1 MVKTPMH
8 GVLLLDKPAGLSSN
22 LALQKVRN
30 ALGRPKA
37 GHTGTL
43 DPLATGL
50 LPICVG
56 EATKFSQYLLDSDKT
71 YEAVV
76 RLGMISSTG
85 DAEGRLEV
93 SGDPNVSEAQIR
105 EALKGFVGAIDQI
118 PPMYSALKMAG
129 RPLYE
134 YARAGVE
141 VARQSRNIF
150 INSLELHEFKASLIS
165 VSVSCSKGTYI
176 RTLAEDVG
184 RVLGCGAYL
193 AGLRRTRIGPFG
205 LEKAYLLPTLEE
217 LGPIAAAGK
226 LLPIDSFLMDL
237 PKLYLAG
244 ESARRLTHGLSV
256 PAQDG
261 ISGKVRFYGP
271 GGAFMGLGETTLDGQ
286 VVPLR
291 LLAESLLTDALNVA

>member
-1 MVKTPMH
+1 MH

-22 LALQKVRN
+22 LALQKVRS

-76 RLGMISSTG
+76 RLGMVSSTG
-85 DAEGRLEV
+85 DAEGKLEV
-93 SGDPNVSEAQIR
+93 SGDPNVSEQQVR
-105 EALKGFVGAIDQI
+105 DVLKAFVGATDQI
-118 PPMYSALKMAG
+118 PPMYSALKLAG

-141 VARQSRNIF
+141 VDRQSRNIF
-150 INSLELHEFKASLIS
+150 INSLELHDFKDSLIS
-165 VSVSCSKGTYI
+165 FSVSCSKGTYI

-184 RVLGCGAYL
+184 RALSCGAYL
-193 AGLRRTRIGPFG
+193 AGLRRTWIGPFG
-205 LEKAYLLPTLEE
+205 LEKAYSLASLEGM
-217 LGPIAAAGK
+217 GPVAAAAT
-226 LLPIDSFLMDL
+226 LLPIDSFLVDL
-237 PKLYLAG
+237 PKLHLAG
-244 ESARRLTHGLSV
+244 ESAKRLTHGLSV
-256 PAQDG
+256 PQQDG
-261 ISGKVRFYGP
+261 VSGKVRFYGP
-271 GGAFMGLGETTLDGQ
+271 SGAFMGLGETTLDGQ
-286 VVPLR
+286 VAPIR
-291 LLAESLLTDALNVA
+291 LLAESLLTDALNIV

>member
-1 MVKTPMH
+1 MH

-56 EATKFSQYLLDSDKT
+56 EATKFSQYLLDSDKS
-71 YEAVV
+71 YDAVV
-76 RLGMISSTG
+76 KLGMVSSTG
-85 DAEGRLEV
+85 DAEGKLEV
-93 SGDPNVSEAQIR
+93 SGDPNVSEAQVR
-105 EALKGFVGAIDQI
+105 EALKGFTGAIDQI

-141 VARQSRNIF
+141 VVRQSRNIF
-150 INSLELHEFKASLIS
+150 INSLELHDFTDSLITF
-165 VSVSCSKGTYI
+165 SVSCSKGTYI

-205 LEKAYLLPTLEE
+205 LEKAYLLATLEE
-217 LGPIAAAGK
+217 QGPVVAAGK

-237 PKLYLAG
+237 PKLHLAG
-244 ESARRLTHGLSV
+244 EAAKRLTHGLPV

-261 ISGKVRFYGP
+261 LSGKLRFYGP
-271 GGAFMGLGETTLDGQ
+271 SGAFMGLGETTNDGQ
-286 VVPLR
+286 VVPIR
-291 LLAESLLTDALNVA
+291 LLAESLLTEALNIA